1 MILPGTNIP
10 PVKIPIDSTFFCVL
24 RLFFVSF
31 EDKDNLAD
39 LALDVT
45 LSQAVINRTE
55 DSAHSLIMPDTEVF
69 GKVSGP
75 LL

>member
-1 MILPGTNIP
+1 M
-10 PVKIPIDSTFFCVL
+10 
-24 RLFFVSF
+24 SF
-31 EDKDNLAD
+31 EDNDNLAD
-39 LALDVT
+39 LTLDVT

-69 GKVSGP
+69 GKASGP